1 MCPQYIG
8 RGSSRLSTCEATR
21 TTVIKTPKDQKMA
34 EDTRDRPL
42 LDLVA
47 KMTTDSLETSTLDPD
62 KLMVARLAALVAV
75 DAPPASYLVNLAAA
89 RDIGIDP
96 EEVRG
101 VLAGIMPIVGTTRVV
116 ASAGNIAR
124 ALSVAI
130 RLTEE
135 DQEAQ
140 PAAS

>member
-1 MCPQYIG
+1 M
-8 RGSSRLSTCEATR
+8 
-21 TTVIKTPKDQKMA
+21 MA

-47 KMTTDSLETSTLDPD
+47 KMTTDSLETSTLDPE

-75 DAPPASYLVNLAAA
+75 DAPPASYLVNLAVAKQ
-89 RDIGIDP
+89 IGIDP

-130 RLTEE
+130 RVTEDE
-135 DQEAQ
+135 QETQ